1 MKTINFYF
9 ILIHFLLL
17 KIGICAFLFL
27 NKDWSAITD
36 GDVYMELFQR
46 FISNGAYFEIEK
58 GTSVMYNF
66 ALYPIYLLVGDV
78 KETFIIFNSLCIVLS
93 IILGVYLLYKISIRL
108 DINIFFTYF
117 LCSIY
122 IFYIISQKFINILA
136 NDDSFMGLLY
146 LIIIYFSIKN
156 IESPKHYYFSI
167 IGFILGLCL
176 GTREIAILFFPF
188 ILYMIYCSNA
198 KAKNLIYFSIPLIF
212 TILIIHF
219 PSIMAGNGLSFYNKN
234 PEDVNWIQKNHLAIS
249 EIEKSTGIFNIKPWS
264 IWRANTFDDVR
275 EYLKQNGENSLPKG
289 FLDIVFNH
297 PMQLI
302 KMTLF
307 NLLFLFKY
315 YFKTI
320 GGFILIPLIFLFRK
334 NFFLLPFLYFCFIF
348 CFVAYSHVEL
358 RWLSGI
364 EIMLFISILTGCQYL
379 KLSNNKLLL
388 IIIIEIIPI
397 IFNDI
402 KFLYYSL

>member
-9 ILIHFLLL
+9 ILIPFLLL

-93 IILGVYLLYKISIRL
+93 IILGVYLLYKISIRF
-108 DINIFFTYF
+108 DINIYFTYL

-388 IIIIEIIPI
+388 IIIIAIIPI

>member
-1 MKTINFYF
+1 MKTINLYF
-9 ILIHFLLL
+9 IFIPFLLF
-17 KIGICAFLFL
+17 KIGICAFLFF
-27 NKDWSAITD
+27 NNDWSAIAD
-36 GDVYMELFQR
+36 GDKYMDLFQK

-58 GTSVMYNF
+58 GTSIVYNL
-66 ALYPIYLLVGDV
+66 ALYSFYLLIGNIKD
-78 KETFIIFNSLCIVLS
+78 TFILFNITCLVLTA
-93 IILGVYLLYKISIRL
+93 ILGVYLLYKISIRF
-108 DINIFFTYF
+108 NIKTYLTYF
-117 LCSIY
+117 ICSIY
-122 IFYIISQKFINILA
+122 IFYILNEKLPHIIT

-156 IESPKHYYFSI
+156 TESPKHYYFSI

-176 GTREIAILFFPF
+176 GIREITILFFPF
-188 ILYMIYCSNA
+188 ILYMIFYSNA
-198 KAKNLIYFSIPLIF
+198 KVKNLIYFLIPLVITVF
-212 TILIIHF
+212 VLHS

-249 EIEKSTGIFNIKPWS
+249 EIEKSTGIFNIRPWS

-289 FLDIVFNH
+289 FLDVVINH
-297 PMQLI
+297 PVQLI

-307 NLLFLFKY
+307 NLLFLFKF

-348 CFVAYSHVEL
+348 CFVAYSHVET

-364 EIMLFISILTGCQYL
+364 EMMLFISVLTGCRYL

-388 IIIIEIIPI
+388 IIIIAIIPI

>member
-9 ILIHFLLL
+9 ILIPFLLL

-27 NKDWSAITD
+27 NKDWGDITD
-36 GDVYMELFQR
+36 GDLYMDLFQR
-46 FISNGAYFEIEK
+46 FISNGAYSEIEK
-58 GTSVMYNF
+58 GTSIVYNL
-66 ALYPIYLLVGDV
+66 ALYPFYLLTGDI
-78 KETFIIFNSLCIVLS
+78 KATFIIFNILCLVLTLV
-93 IILGVYLLYKISIRL
+93 LGIYILYKISIRF
-108 DINIFFTYF
+108 DIHIYFTYF
-117 LCSIY
+117 ISSIY
-122 IFYIISQKFINILA
+122 IFYILNEKLPHIIT

-176 GTREIAILFFPF
+176 GIRETAILFFPF
-188 ILYMIYCSNA
+188 ILYIIFYSNA
-198 KAKNLIYFSIPLIF
+198 KVKNLIYFLIPLVL
-212 TILIIHF
+212 TILIIHS

-249 EIEKSTGIFNIKPWS
+249 EIEKSTGIFNIRPWS

-289 FLDIVFNH
+289 FLDVVINH
-297 PMQLI
+297 PMLLT

-307 NLLFLFKY
+307 NLYFVFKF
-315 YFKTI
+315 YFKII
-320 GGFILIPLIFLFRK
+320 GGFTLIPLIFLFRK
-334 NFFLLPFLYFCFIF
+334 NFFLWPFLYFGFIF
-348 CFVAYSHVEL
+348 CFVAYSHVEI
-358 RWLSGI
+358 RWLAGI
-364 EIMLFISILTGCQYL
+364 EIMLFISILIGCQYL

-388 IIIIEIIPI
+388 IIIIAIIPI

>member
-9 ILIHFLLL
+9 VLVPFLLL

-36 GDVYMELFQR
+36 GDLYMELFQK
-46 FISNGAYFEIEK
+46 FISNGAYSEIEK

-188 ILYMIYCSNA
+188 VLYMIYYSNA
-198 KAKNLIYFSIPLIF
+198 KVKNLIYFLIPLVF

-219 PSIMAGNGLSFYNKN
+219 PSIIAGNGLSFYNKN
-234 PEDVNWIQKNHLAIS
+234 PEDVNWIQKNHLAIT
-249 EIEKSTGIFNIKPWS
+249 EIEKSTSIFNIRPWS

-275 EYLKQNGENSLPKG
+275 EYLKQNGENSLPKS
-289 FLDIVFNH
+289 FLDVVINH
-297 PMQLI
+297 PVQLI

-307 NLLFLFKY
+307 NLLFLFKF

-348 CFVAYSHVEL
+348 CFVAYSHVEI
-358 RWLSGI
+358 RWLAGI

-388 IIIIEIIPI
+388 IIIIAIIPI

>member
-9 ILIHFLLL
+9 VLVPFLLL

-36 GDVYMELFQR
+36 GDLYMELFQR
-46 FISNGAYFEIEK
+46 FISNGAYSEIEK

-78 KETFIIFNSLCIVLS
+78 KETFIIFNSLCIILT
-93 IILGVYLLYKISIRL
+93 IILGVYLLYKISIRF
-108 DINIFFTYF
+108 DINIYFTYF

-188 ILYMIYCSNA
+188 ILYMIYYSNA
-198 KAKNLIYFSIPLIF
+198 KVKNLIYFVIPLVF

-219 PSIMAGNGLSFYNKN
+219 PSIIAGNGLSFYNKN

-249 EIEKSTGIFNIKPWS
+249 EIEKNNGIFNIRPWS

-275 EYLKQNGENSLPKG
+275 EYLKQNGENSLPKS
-289 FLDIVFNH
+289 FLDVVFNH
-297 PMQLI
+297 PAQLI

-307 NLLFLFKY
+307 NLLFLFKF

-334 NFFLLPFLYFCFIF
+334 NFFLLPFLYFCFVF
-348 CFVAYSHVEL
+348 CFVAYSHVEI
-358 RWLSGI
+358 RWLAGI

-388 IIIIEIIPI
+388 IIIIAIIPI

>member
-9 ILIHFLLL
+9 VFVPFLLL

-36 GDVYMELFQR
+36 GDLYMELFQR
-46 FISNGAYFEIEK
+46 FISNGAYSEIEK

-78 KETFIIFNSLCIVLS
+78 KDTFIIFNSLCIILT
-93 IILGVYLLYKISIRL
+93 IILGVYLLYKISIRF
-108 DINIFFTYF
+108 DIHIYFTYF

-188 ILYMIYCSNA
+188 ILYMIYYSNA
-198 KAKNLIYFSIPLIF
+198 KAKNLIYFLIPLVF

-219 PSIMAGNGLSFYNKN
+219 PSIIAGNGLSFYNKN

-264 IWRANTFDDVR
+264 IWKANTFDDVR
-275 EYLKQNGENSLPKG
+275 EYLKQNGENSLPKS
-289 FLDIVFNH
+289 FLDVVFNH

-388 IIIIEIIPI
+388 IIIIAIIPI

>member
-9 ILIHFLLL
+9 VLVPFLLL

-46 FISNGAYFEIEK
+46 FISNGAYSEIEK

-78 KETFIIFNSLCIVLS
+78 KETFIIFNSLCIILT
-93 IILGVYLLYKISIRL
+93 IILGVYLLYKISIRF
-108 DINIFFTYF
+108 DIHIYFTYF

-156 IESPKHYYFSI
+156 IESPKHYYFSV

-188 ILYMIYCSNA
+188 ILYMIYYSNA
-198 KAKNLIYFSIPLIF
+198 KAKNLIYFLIPLVF

-219 PSIMAGNGLSFYNKN
+219 PSIIAGNGLSFYNKN

-249 EIEKSTGIFNIKPWS
+249 EIEKSTGIFNIRPWS

-275 EYLKQNGENSLPKG
+275 EYLKQNGENSLPKS
-289 FLDIVFNH
+289 FLDVVFNH

-388 IIIIEIIPI
+388 IIIIAIIPI

>member
-9 ILIHFLLL
+9 ILIPFLLL

-36 GDVYMELFQR
+36 GDLYMELFQR

-66 ALYPIYLLVGDV
+66 ALYPIYLLVGVV

-93 IILGVYLLYKISIRL
+93 IILGVYLLYKISIRF
-108 DINIFFTYF
+108 DINIYFTYL

-146 LIIIYFSIKN
+146 LIIIFFSIKN

-188 ILYMIYCSNA
+188 ILYMIYYSNA

-275 EYLKQNGENSLPKG
+275 EYLKQNGENSLPKS
-289 FLDIVFNH
+289 FLDVVFNH
-297 PMQLI
+297 PAQLI

-307 NLLFLFKY
+307 NLLFLFKF

-334 NFFLLPFLYFCFIF
+334 NFFLLPFLYFCFVF
-348 CFVAYSHVEL
+348 CFVAYSHVEI
-358 RWLSGI
+358 RWLAGI

-388 IIIIEIIPI
+388 IIIIAIIPI

>member
-9 ILIHFLLL
+9 VLVPFLLL

-46 FISNGAYFEIEK
+46 FISNGAYSEIEK

-78 KETFIIFNSLCIVLS
+78 KETFIIFNSLCIILT
-93 IILGVYLLYKISIRL
+93 IILGVYLLYKISIRF
-108 DINIFFTYF
+108 DIHIYFTYF

-156 IESPKHYYFSI
+156 IESPKHYYFSV

-176 GTREIAILFFPF
+176 GTRETAILFFPF
-188 ILYMIYCSNA
+188 ILYMIYYSNA
-198 KAKNLIYFSIPLIF
+198 KAKNLIYFLIPLVF

-219 PSIMAGNGLSFYNKN
+219 PSIIAGNGLSFYNKN

-264 IWRANTFDDVR
+264 IWKANTFDDVR
-275 EYLKQNGENSLPKG
+275 EYLKQNGENSLPKS
-289 FLDIVFNH
+289 FLDVVFNH

-388 IIIIEIIPI
+388 IIIIAIIPI

>member
-9 ILIHFLLL
+9 ILIPFLLL

-93 IILGVYLLYKISIRL
+93 IILGVYLLYKISIRF
-108 DINIFFTYF
+108 DINIYFTYL

-176 GTREIAILFFPF
+176 GIREITILFFPF
-188 ILYMIYCSNA
+188 ILYMIFYSNA
-198 KAKNLIYFSIPLIF
+198 KVKNLIYFLIPLVITVF
-212 TILIIHF
+212 VLHS

-249 EIEKSTGIFNIKPWS
+249 EIEKSTGIFNIRPWS

-388 IIIIEIIPI
+388 IIIIAIIPI

>member
-9 ILIHFLLL
+9 VLVPFLLL

-46 FISNGAYFEIEK
+46 FISNGAYSEIEK

-78 KETFIIFNSLCIVLS
+78 KETFIIFNSLCIILT
-93 IILGVYLLYKISIRL
+93 IILGVYLLYKISIRF
-108 DINIFFTYF
+108 DIHIYFTYF

-156 IESPKHYYFSI
+156 IESPKHYYFSV

-188 ILYMIYCSNA
+188 ILYMIYYSNA
-198 KAKNLIYFSIPLIF
+198 KAKNLIYFLIPLVF

-219 PSIMAGNGLSFYNKN
+219 PSIIAGNGLSFYNKN

-264 IWRANTFDDVR
+264 IWKANTFDDVR
-275 EYLKQNGENSLPKG
+275 EYLKQNGENSLPKS
-289 FLDIVFNH
+289 FLDVVFNH

-388 IIIIEIIPI
+388 IIIIAIIPI

>member
-9 ILIHFLLL
+9 ILIPFLFL

-27 NKDWSAITD
+27 NKDWGAITD
-36 GDVYMELFQR
+36 GDLYMELFQR
-46 FISNGAYFEIEK
+46 FISNGAYSEIEK

-78 KETFIIFNSLCIVLS
+78 KETFIIFNSLCIILT

-156 IESPKHYYFSI
+156 IESSKHYYFSV

-188 ILYMIYCSNA
+188 VLYMIFYSNA
-198 KAKNLIYFSIPLIF
+198 RVKNLIYFVIPLVF

-219 PSIMAGNGLSFYNKN
+219 PSIIAGNGLSFYNKN
-234 PEDVNWIQKNHLAIS
+234 PEDVNWIQKNHLAIT
-249 EIEKSTGIFNIKPWS
+249 EIEKSTGIFNIRPWS

-289 FLDIVFNH
+289 FLDVVINH
-297 PMQLI
+297 PVQLI

-307 NLLFLFKY
+307 NLLFLFKF

-334 NFFLLPFLYFCFIF
+334 NFFLLPFLYFGFIF
-348 CFVAYSHVEL
+348 CFVAYSHVEI
-358 RWLSGI
+358 RWLAGI

-388 IIIIEIIPI
+388 IIIIAIIPI

>member
-9 ILIHFLLL
+9 ILIPFLLF

-27 NKDWSAITD
+27 NKDWSGITD
-36 GDVYMELFQR
+36 GDKYMDLFQK

-58 GTSVMYNF
+58 GTSIVYNL
-66 ALYPIYLLVGDV
+66 ALYSFYLLIGNIKD
-78 KETFIIFNSLCIVLS
+78 TFILFNITCLVLTA
-93 IILGVYLLYKISIRL
+93 ILGVYLLYKISIRF
-108 DINIFFTYF
+108 NIKTYLTYF
-117 LCSIY
+117 ICSIY
-122 IFYIISQKFINILA
+122 IFYILNEKLPHIIT

-156 IESPKHYYFSI
+156 FESPKHYYFSV

-188 ILYMIYCSNA
+188 VLYMIYYSNA
-198 KAKNLIYFSIPLIF
+198 KAKNLIYFLIPLVF

-219 PSIMAGNGLSFYNKN
+219 PSIIAGNGLSFYNKN
-234 PEDVNWIQKNHLAIS
+234 PEDVNWIQKNHLAIT
-249 EIEKSTGIFNIKPWS
+249 EIEKSTGIFNIRPWS

-289 FLDIVFNH
+289 FLDVVINH
-297 PMQLI
+297 PVQLI

-307 NLLFLFKY
+307 NLLFLFKF

-348 CFVAYSHVEL
+348 CFVAYSHVET

-364 EIMLFISILTGCQYL
+364 EMMLFISVLIGCQYL

-388 IIIIEIIPI
+388 IIIIAIIPI

-402 KFLYYSL
+402 KFLYYTL

>member
-9 ILIHFLLL
+9 ILIPFLLL

-36 GDVYMELFQR
+36 GDLYMELFQK
-46 FISNGAYFEIEK
+46 FISNGAYSEIEK

-93 IILGVYLLYKISIRL
+93 IILGVYLLYKISIRF
-108 DINIFFTYF
+108 DINIYFTYL

-388 IIIIEIIPI
+388 IIIIAIIPI